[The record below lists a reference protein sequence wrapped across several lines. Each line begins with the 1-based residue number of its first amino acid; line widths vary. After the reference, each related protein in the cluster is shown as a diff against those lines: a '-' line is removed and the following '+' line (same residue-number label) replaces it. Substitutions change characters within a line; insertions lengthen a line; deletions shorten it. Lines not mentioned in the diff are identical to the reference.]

1 MARKKKPELQERDV
15 GGMKHLQKLLPLLP
29 LLDRLRD
36 VGCERDRAGN
46 RQLHFDQYCL
56 LVLLSLFNPVINSLR
71 GIQQASELQKVQR
84 LLGCSRASLGSLS
97 EAASVF
103 DADRLKEII
112 EELGGQLQPLT
123 REPRLQGISQTLTLV
138 DATLVSALPRIMH
151 ASCRKGQ
158 DQSGMVKWRLH
169 THFDVMRYV
178 PDRIEVTPEGGGDH
192 DERAT
197 LGRMIESDR
206 LYVMDRG
213 YAKFTLFNQIVA
225 AQSSYVCRLR
235 DNSTYEV
242 LEDRPLSDADREAGI
257 LSDQIV
263 QFTNSAPG
271 RRPDHTLRLV
281 CIATSQHTSRGK
293 YKGGSSGV
301 DSDGVL
307 RLATNLTEV
316 PVDVISLIYRY
327 RWTIEIFFRFFKH
340 VLGCRHLLSTSE
352 NGIEIQT
359 YCAIIA
365 CLIIALYTGR
375 KPTLRTYEMIC
386 FYFTGL
392 ASEEE
397 LLAHVAKLQAHDAA
411 KKTV

>member
-1 MARKKKPELQERDV
+1 MARKKKARVRERDV
-15 GGMKHLQKLLPLLP
+15 GGMKHLQKLLPLL
-29 LLDRLRD
+29 DRLHD

-84 LLGCSRASLGSLS
+84 LLGCPRASLGSLS

-103 DADRLKEII
+103 DAERLKEII

-138 DATLVSALPRIMH
+138 DATLVAALPRIMH

-263 QFTNSAPG
+263 QFTNSAPD
-271 RRPDHTLRLV
+271 RRPNHTLRLV
-281 CIATSQHTSRGK
+281 CITTSQHTSRGK

-392 ASEEE
+392 ASEDE

>member
-15 GGMKHLQKLLPLLP
+15 GGMKHLQKLLPLL
-29 LLDRLRD
+29 DRLHD

-84 LLGCSRASLGSLS
+84 LLGCPRASLGSLS

-103 DADRLKEII
+103 DAERLKEII

-225 AQSSYVCRLR
+225 
-235 DNSTYEV
+235 
-242 LEDRPLSDADREAGI
+242 
-257 LSDQIV
+257 
-263 QFTNSAPG
+263 
-271 RRPDHTLRLV
+271 
-281 CIATSQHTSRGK
+281 
-293 YKGGSSGV
+293 
-301 DSDGVL
+301 
-307 RLATNLTEV
+307 
-316 PVDVISLIYRY
+316 
-327 RWTIEIFFRFFKH
+327 
-340 VLGCRHLLSTSE
+340 
-352 NGIEIQT
+352 
-359 YCAIIA
+359 
-365 CLIIALYTGR
+365 
-375 KPTLRTYEMIC
+375 
-386 FYFTGL
+386 
-392 ASEEE
+392 
-397 LLAHVAKLQAHDAA
+397 
-411 KKTV
+411 

>member
-1 MARKKKPELQERDV
+1 VARKKKARVRERDV
-15 GGMKHLQKLLPLLP
+15 GGMKHLQKLLPLL
-29 LLDRLRD
+29 DRLHD

-46 RQLHFDQYCL
+46 RKLHFDQYCL

-103 DADRLKEII
+103 DAERLKEII

-235 DNSTYEV
+235 DNSTYEE

>member
-1 MARKKKPELQERDV
+1 MARKKKARVRERDV
-15 GGMKHLQKLLPLLP
+15 GGMKHLQKLLPLL
-29 LLDRLRD
+29 DRLHD

-123 REPRLQGISQTLTLV
+123 REPRLHGISQTLTLV

-263 QFTNSAPG
+263 QFTNSAPD
-271 RRPDHTLRLV
+271 RRPNHTLRLV
-281 CIATSQHTSRGK
+281 CITTSQHTSRGK

-392 ASEEE
+392 ASEDE

>member
-15 GGMKHLQKLLPLLP
+15 GGMKHLQKLLPLL
-29 LLDRLRD
+29 DRLHD

-46 RQLHFDQYCL
+46 RKLHFDQYCL

-103 DADRLKEII
+103 DAERLKEII
-112 EELGGQLQPLT
+112 EELGGQLQLLT

>member
-15 GGMKHLQKLLPLLP
+15 GGMKHLQKLLP

-158 DQSGMVKWRLH
+158 NQSGMVKWRLH

>member
-1 MARKKKPELQERDV
+1 VARKKKPELQERDV
-15 GGMKHLQKLLPLLP
+15 GGMKHLQKLLPLL
-29 LLDRLRD
+29 DRLHD

-46 RQLHFDQYCL
+46 RKLHFDQYCL
-56 LVLLSLFNPVINSLR
+56 LVLLSLINPVINSLR

-103 DADRLKEII
+103 DAERLKEII

>member
-1 MARKKKPELQERDV
+1 MARKKKARVRERDV
-15 GGMKHLQKLLPLLP
+15 GGMKHLQKLLPLL
-29 LLDRLRD
+29 DRLHD

-46 RQLHFDQYCL
+46 RKLHFDQYCL

-103 DADRLKEII
+103 DAERLKEII

-263 QFTNSAPG
+263 QFTNSAPD
-271 RRPDHTLRLV
+271 RRPNHTLRLV
-281 CIATSQHTSRGK
+281 CITTSQHTSRGK

>member
-1 MARKKKPELQERDV
+1 VARKKKPELQERDV
-15 GGMKHLQKLLPLLP
+15 GGMKHLQKLLPLL
-29 LLDRLRD
+29 DRLHD

-46 RQLHFDQYCL
+46 RKLHFDQYCL

-84 LLGCSRASLGSLS
+84 LLGCPRASLGSLS

-397 LLAHVAKLQAHDAA
+397 LLAHVAKLQAHDAT

>member
-1 MARKKKPELQERDV
+1 MAGKKKARLRERDV
-15 GGMKHLQKLLPLLP
+15 GGMKHLQKLLP

-103 DADRLKEII
+103 DAERLKEII

>member
-15 GGMKHLQKLLPLLP
+15 GGMKHLQKLLPLL
-29 LLDRLRD
+29 DRLHD

-46 RQLHFDQYCL
+46 RKLHFDQYCL

>member
-1 MARKKKPELQERDV
+1 MARKKKARVRERDV
-15 GGMKHLQKLLPLLP
+15 GGMKHLQKLLPLL
-29 LLDRLRD
+29 DRLHD

-123 REPRLQGISQTLTLV
+123 REPRLHGISQTLTLV

-263 QFTNSAPG
+263 QFTNSAPD
-271 RRPDHTLRLV
+271 RRPNHTLRLV
-281 CIATSQHTSRGK
+281 CITTSQHTSRGK

>member
-1 MARKKKPELQERDV
+1 MAGKKKARLRERDV
-15 GGMKHLQKLLPLLP
+15 GGMKHLQKLLPLL
-29 LLDRLRD
+29 DRLHD

-123 REPRLQGISQTLTLV
+123 REPRLHGISQTLTLV

-263 QFTNSAPG
+263 QFTNSAPD
-271 RRPDHTLRLV
+271 RRPNHTLRLV
-281 CIATSQHTSRGK
+281 CITTSQHTSRGK

-397 LLAHVAKLQAHDAA
+397 LLAHVAKLQAHDAT

>member
-1 MARKKKPELQERDV
+1 MARKKKARVRERDV
-15 GGMKHLQKLLPLLP
+15 GGMKHLQKLLPLL
-29 LLDRLRD
+29 DRLHD

-46 RQLHFDQYCL
+46 RKLHFDQYCL

-103 DADRLKEII
+103 DAERLKEII

>member
-15 GGMKHLQKLLPLLP
+15 GGMKHLQKLLPLL
-29 LLDRLRD
+29 DRLHD

-397 LLAHVAKLQAHDAA
+397 LLAHVAKLQAHDAT

>member
-1 MARKKKPELQERDV
+1 MARKKKARVRERDV
-15 GGMKHLQKLLPLLP
+15 GGMKHLQKLLPLL
-29 LLDRLRD
+29 DRLHD

-84 LLGCSRASLGSLS
+84 LLGCPRASLGSLS

-123 REPRLQGISQTLTLV
+123 REPRLHGISQTLTLV

-392 ASEEE
+392 ASEDE

>member
-1 MARKKKPELQERDV
+1 VARKKKPELQERDV
-15 GGMKHLQKLLPLLP
+15 GGMKHLQKLLPLL
-29 LLDRLRD
+29 DRLHD

-46 RQLHFDQYCL
+46 RKLHFDQYCL

-103 DADRLKEII
+103 DAERLKEII
-112 EELGGQLQPLT
+112 EELGGQLQLLT